1 MTTKKIA
8 ILNHKGG
15 VGKTTT
21 TFNLG
26 KALSLLEQK
35 VLMIDIDPQANLTI
49 IAGQEQPETS
59 IYDAFIN
66 DESLPIVNV
75 SNNLDLV
82 PANLD
87 LSEGESRFIS
97 VGIGGYFKLKNAL
110 EKLEDDYDYILI
122 DCPPSLGILTLNALI
137 ASDNVMVIVNPEFLS
152 IKGLT
157 TIINAINGI
166 NKDLNLNCSIL
177 GYLIAQTERTVLSKG
192 FEQQVKTVFQDKTFN
207 TVIRRNVAL
216 KEASASKTDIFSY
229 NRTSTGAEDYLEL
242 AKEIVSL

>member
-1 MTTKKIA
+1 
-8 ILNHKGG
+8 
-15 VGKTTT
+15 
-21 TFNLG
+21 
-26 KALSLLEQK
+26 
-35 VLMIDIDPQANLTI
+35 
-49 IAGQEQPETS
+49 
-59 IYDAFIN
+59 
-66 DESLPIVNV
+66 
-75 SNNLDLV
+75 
-82 PANLD
+82 LD

-110 EKLEDDYDYILI
+110 EKLESDYDYILI

-192 FEQQVKTVFQDKTFN
+192 FEKQVKDVFQDKTFN